1 MPAQPNNADRF
12 HQITQILTGSP
23 EERDKARWQA
33 LVLDVVHRLEH
44 LTPYSRPFPA
54 LLDGVTLDELKT
66 ALYSDP
72 PDAVLLGAYT
82 QWRADVYQLEVA
94 NGKRLRTL
102 ATALEFIA
110 ELKARGRT
118 DEALDR
124 HALRIRTHLAT
135 IWNLPPPGPGDR
147 ARSWSDKHARR
158 MDLLP
163 ETWRAI

>member
-1 MPAQPNNADRF
+1 MPAQPSNAERF
-12 HQITQILTGSP
+12 ATISLILTGSP

-33 LVLDVVHRLEH
+33 LVLDVLRTLEH
-44 LTPYSRPFPA
+44 LRPYDRPFPA
-54 LLDGVTLDELKT
+54 LLDGVTLDELRRVLRSET
-66 ALYSDP
+66 PDP
-72 PDAVLLGAYT
+72 VLLGAFA
-82 QWRADVYQLEVA
+82 QWRADVVQLEVA
-94 NGKRLRTL
+94 NAKRLRTL

-135 IWNLPPPGPGDR
+135 VWNLEAPGPKDSPR
-147 ARSWSDKHARR
+147 LWSLRHARR

-163 ETWRAI
+163 EGWREI